1 MIAVTMDDDKVYCN
15 GAART
20 SQKVFKAVFDEVRAN
35 KPGFLEICE
44 KQGVTPFKQ
53 E

>member
-1 MIAVTMDDDKVYCN
+1 MAVTLDDEKVFCN
-15 GAART
+15 GSAAKAK
-20 SQKVFKAVFDEVRAN
+20 KVFKDVFGEVRAN
-35 KPGFLEICE
+35 KPGFLKICE